1 MTPLATSVLGQAGQA
16 LGAFLPRLL
25 GAIALLLIGLLVTRL
40 LTRLL
45 LRGLQATGVDRL
57 AERGGVT
64 TVLQS
69 SGLGT
74 SLAALIARAV
84 RIFLTIV
91 VVFAA
96 LSLLGLQFLSVSLNQ
111 AILDLPKIFIALC
124 LLLAGAVV
132 AGAARQQTERVT
144 YQLDFPVPL
153 GQIVQIAVLALFGIL
168 AAEEIGISTSVLLVV
183 IAVLLAA
190 VSGTFTLAF
199 GLGSRDVARALSAG
213 RYLRHDYRVGQEIGF
228 GDIRGRITRIHSTST
243 LLDAG
248 SGQSVRVPNH
258 LLIESV
264 VTIYGDVPP
273 APPEPPEPPEPGGV
287 S

>member
-1 MTPLATSVLGQAGQA
+1 MMPFATSVLGQAGQA

-25 GAIALLLIGLLVTRL
+25 GAIALLLIGLLLTRL
-40 LTRLL
+40 VARLL
-45 LRGLQATGVDRL
+45 LRALQAAGVDRL

-64 TVLQS
+64 SVLQA
-69 SGLGT
+69 SGLGA

-84 RIFLTIV
+84 RIFLAIV

-111 AILDLPKIFIALC
+111 AILALPKIFIAAC
-124 LLLAGAVV
+124 LVLGGAVV
-132 AGAARQQTERVT
+132 AGAARQQTERLT
-144 YQLDFPVPL
+144 YQLDFPVPT
-153 GQIVQIAVLALFGIL
+153 GQIVQIAVLAIFGIL
-168 AAEEIGISTSVLLVV
+168 AAEEIGISTAVLLIV

-199 GLGSRDVARALSAG
+199 GLGSREVARALSAG
-213 RYLRHDYRVGQEIGF
+213 RYLRHDYRVGQVIGF
-228 GDIRGRITRIHSTST
+228 SDVRGRITRIHSTST

-248 SGQSVRVPNH
+248 GGQLIRIPNH

-264 VTIYGDVPP
+264 VTIYADD
-273 APPEPPEPPEPGGV
+273 PPEAAGTGGL
-287 S
+287 SGA

>member
-16 LGAFLPRLL
+16 LGTFLPRLV
-25 GAIALLLIGLLVTRL
+25 GAIALLLIGLLLTRL

-45 LRGLQATGVDRL
+45 LRALQAAGVDRL

-64 TVLQS
+64 DVLQT
-69 SGLGT
+69 SGLGA
-74 SLAALIARAV
+74 SLAGVIARAV

-111 AILDLPKIFIALC
+111 AILALPKVFIAASLV
-124 LLLAGAVV
+124 LGGAVV
-132 AGAARQQTERVT
+132 AGAARKQTERLT
-144 YQLDFPVPL
+144 YQLDFPVPV
-153 GQIVQIAVLALFGIL
+153 GQIVQVAVLGIFGIL
-168 AAEEIGISTSVLLVV
+168 AAEELGISTAVLLVV

-199 GLGSRDVARALSAG
+199 GLGSREVARALSAG
-213 RYLRHDYRVGQEIGF
+213 RYLRHDYRVGQDIAIGEV
-228 GDIRGRITRIHSTST
+228 RGRIIRIDSTST

-248 SGQSVRVPNH
+248 EGRSIRVPNH
-258 LLIESV
+258 MLIDSI
-264 VTIYGDVPP
+264 VTSYAD
-273 APPEPPEPPEPGGV
+273 EGGGIAGTP
-287 S
+287 